1 VSRRGDRVFPSK
13 SELPT
18 GTEGQDLFPSAPPVL
33 DVANPLHRALQR
45 LGKVLESKKGAAPNG
60 AAKGY
65 SM

>member
-1 VSRRGDRVFPSK
+1 
-13 SELPT
+13 
-18 GTEGQDLFPSAPPVL
+18 VL